1 MDTLNQELNLE
12 EFKDTILSESTLLYI
27 EDNEEERNAA
37 LDVFTKIFKKVITA
51 KDGVEAT
58 ELFHKNTDQI
68 NIILTNM
75 EMPNKNGLEFMKEVR
90 KTNWDIP
97 ILACL
102 ELDNLSILP
111 QVIKL
116 KVADYIFKP
125 IQCITAL
132 KLFHSILEQ
141 INHVQILEKQQQELS
156 QFKSILDDQ
165 TLVSETDLSGK
176 LIYVNAMFSKISG
189 YTKDELVGQSHN
201 IIKHPD
207 VSPQIFQK
215 LWDSIK
221 NGKVWI
227 GKIKNKA
234 KDGSDYHVKATIF
247 PILNSKGEIQKYMG
261 SQYVITDEELEKQ
274 KLKKFI
280 MSQRSEKIKSD
291 QNQKELIKN
300 EVEKAVAKITI
311 QNLQKIEQLNITTE
325 DMKKEMLRLRTIKEH
340 ASKRVISLE
349 KEARAKEEKYEG
361 LQKAYQLKIEKLH
374 AATTQAYEKFDLVG
388 KRNDA
393 LEEKFGKAQETIK
406 VMQTYIDEYRSKI
419 EDLEDVIKSLED
431 DIIELKG
438 S

>member
-325 DMKKEMLRLRTIKEH
+325 DIKKEMLRLRTIKEH

-349 KEARAKEEKYEG
+349 KEARDKEEKYEG
-361 LQKAYQLKIEKLH
+361 LQKAYKLKMEKLH
-374 AATTQAYEKFDLVG
+374 TATTQAYEKFDVVG

-393 LEEKFGKAQETIK
+393 LVEKFGKAQETIS
-406 VMQTYIDEYRSKI
+406 VMQTYIDEYRS
-419 EDLEDVIKSLED
+419 
-431 DIIELKG
+431 
-438 S
+438 